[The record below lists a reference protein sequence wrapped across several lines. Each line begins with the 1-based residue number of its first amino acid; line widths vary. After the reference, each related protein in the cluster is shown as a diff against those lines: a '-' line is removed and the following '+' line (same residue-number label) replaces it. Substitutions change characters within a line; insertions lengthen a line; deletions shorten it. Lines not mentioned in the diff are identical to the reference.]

1 MSHYTLD
8 FGEIIILQDDIAE
21 VIIHE
26 GVEMDDAIV
35 DQYHAFLLM
44 HLQSPFSLL
53 INKINPYTYTFSA
66 QLKLA
71 NLPQIH
77 AMAVVAYNRVTEM
90 TTESLNN
97 MPREYSWNL
106 KVFNNKDVALDW
118 LKAEQGLAAVYE

>member
-26 GVEMDDAIV
+26 GIEMDDAIV
-35 DQYHAFLLM
+35 DQYHAFLLT

-53 INKINPYTYTFSA
+53 INKINAYTYTFSA

-71 NLPQIH
+71 SLPQIH

-90 TTESLNN
+90 TTESLSN
-97 MPREYSWNL
+97 MPRECSWNL

-118 LKAEQGLAAVYE
+118 LKSEQSLSVAYE